1 MYSRKFDNTNIPPG
15 YNGTAY
21 QVNNDQKAAG
31 GSHRRQIRIPVRTL
45 PPKEKKPDSH
55 SSVHNH
61 SHHQSPPKPES
72 KGFLGNLSI
81 LSKKNF
87 TLEDILLAALIFLLL
102 SNDADMDVILILG
115 FLLII
120 GL

>member
-21 QVNNDQKAAG
+21 QNNSQAAPP
-31 GSHRRQIRIPVRTL
+31 HERRQVRIPVRTMPL
-45 PPKEKKPDSH
+45 KKPTSIPPP
-55 SSVHNH
+55 
-61 SHHQSPPKPES
+61 HHHESKPTEES